1 MARLPLVHL
10 MLFAFIGVFL
20 AHADEMQFSLSTSGS
35 FSPGSPGDL
44 SFAGI
49 GTASLQGFTGT
60 TTGGSLTLTDL
71 GTFTLQKP
79 THGAD
84 PYHDSFNLDL
94 VFFLPSGI
102 SYGIVGHT
110 AFDAAVTGAVNTQ
123 QGWVRIGFGPTQHF
137 TFRNSVGSGS
147 FDLTINDLTLHI
159 PHDDTASV
167 TQPLTGSIGNAS
179 DPPADV
185 PEPVS
190 IVLLGTTMVLAATM
204 ARRRRRVEN

>member
-1 MARLPLVHL
+1 MARLPLVRL

-20 AHADEMQFSLSTSGS
+20 AHAEEMQFSLSTSGS
-35 FSPGSPGDL
+35 FSPGTPGDL

-49 GTASLQGFTGT
+49 GTANEFTGT
-60 TTGGSLTLTDL
+60 TSGGSLALTDL
-71 GTFTLQKP
+71 GVFTLQKP

-94 VFFLPSGI
+94 VFFLPSGLPF
-102 SYGIVGHT
+102 GIFGHT

-147 FDLTINDLTLHI
+147 FDLTINDLTLNI

-167 TQPLTGSIGNAS
+167 TQPLTGSISNAS